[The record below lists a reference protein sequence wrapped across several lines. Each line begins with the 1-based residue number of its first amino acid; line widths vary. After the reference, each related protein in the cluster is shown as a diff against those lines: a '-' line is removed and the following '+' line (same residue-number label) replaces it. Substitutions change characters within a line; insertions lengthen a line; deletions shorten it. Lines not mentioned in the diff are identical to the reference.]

1 MSSIHTPR
9 RTIVVAAFA
18 LLAAL
23 SGCRGA
29 SSKEAPIGGIRN
41 MHDQPR
47 YENQGR
53 SPFFADG
60 RMMRPQVLGTVA
72 REMETDTR
80 IETGRD
86 EDGVTYLPTM
96 PDEIGARYG
105 GNEDMLQR
113 GQARYNIYCTPC
125 HGRTGDGKGIV
136 VARGMLAPPSYHQDR
151 IRHMPD
157 GQLYAT
163 ITNGIRNMPGY
174 YAQIPTDDR
183 WAIVSYVRAL
193 QISQANVPVEAP

>member
-1 MSSIHTPR
+1 MSR
-9 RTIVVAAFA
+9 RIAIVSSVFVIAAT
-18 LLAAL
+18 LV
-23 SGCRGA
+23 GCRGA
-29 SSKEAPIGGIRN
+29 TSKQEPIGGIRN

-53 SPFFADG
+53 SAFFPDG
-60 RMMRPQVLGTVA
+60 RMMRPQVTGTVS
-72 REMETDTR
+72 REMESDPR
-80 IETGRD
+80 IETGRA
-86 EDGVTYLPTM
+86 EDGTSYLLTAP
-96 PDEIGARYG
+96 EEVSARFG
-105 GNEDMLQR
+105 GNEAMLQR
-113 GQARYNIYCTPC
+113 GHERYDIYCTPC

-163 ITNGIRNMPGY
+163 ITNGVRNMPGY

-193 QISQANVPVEAP
+193 QISQANVPVEAQ

>member
-1 MSSIHTPR
+1 MSASLSR
-9 RTIVVAAFA
+9 LGCA
-18 LLAAL
+18 LLVLAVLA
-23 SGCRGA
+23 GCRGGP
-29 SSKEAPIGGIRN
+29 SKEPPIGGIRN

-53 SPFFADG
+53 CSFFADG
-60 RMMRPQVLGTVA
+60 RMMRPQVLGAVA
-72 REMETDTR
+72 REMETDPL
-80 IETGRD
+80 IETGRA
-86 EDGVTYLPTM
+86 EDGVTYVLTIPE
-96 PDEIGARYG
+96 DVGARFG
-105 GNEDMLQR
+105 GNDAMLLR
-113 GQARYNIYCTPC
+113 GQERYGIYCTPC

-136 VARGMLAPPSYHQDR
+136 VARGMLAPPTYHQDR

-157 GQLYAT
+157 GQLYGT
-163 ITNGIRNMPGY
+163 ITNGVRNMPGY